1 MLRFCMTAIKTGY
14 LLTWMS
20 MLKIWKKRWM
30 NVNDITVIKCGNKK
44 TARNGVCYKH
54 SLILNQ
60 KF

>member
-1 MLRFCMTAIKTGY
+1 MNVYVKDM
-14 LLTWMS
+14 
-20 MLKIWKKRWM
+20 KKGRM

-44 TARNGVCYKH
+44 TARNGVCYKY

>member
-14 LLTWMS
+14 LLIWMS

-44 TARNGVCYKH
+44 TARNGVCYK
-54 SLILNQ
+54 
-60 KF
+60 